1 MLLSLSDQQPD
12 VLTLKW
18 DRPTSDGGA
27 QVTGFIV
34 EHRRMGSPHWVRSV
48 AQIISI
54 NEVSISGLEPG
65 WKYQFRVIAVNVVG
79 KSEPSDLS
87 DLLTVTLQRNAIT
100 VPRFNSELPEYM
112 HVVENERVEL
122 RVAVMGTP
130 PPEISWFKDG
140 FEIFSSRRTKIVSDN
155 DSSVLIFH
163 QVALTDD
170 GEIKCTATNR
180 AGHTSTKCKLVVE
193 APPKIRLP
201 RNYEEGLIVEADE
214 VLRLKVGIAG
224 QPQPEVHWIHE
235 GKVISS
241 KDIRYELQNSDKNSA
256 IKINNVMRHDRGE
269 YTVRA
274 ANKLGDDVASFLVT
288 VTAKPEAPG
297 KVKLKMSVGKSA
309 TLTWTPPSDD
319 GGCKIGNYIVEYYRV
334 GWNVWLK
341 ASTTRQLTTTLNDL
355 IEGSEYKFRVKA
367 ENPYGVSEPSSESDI
382 LVIPDFKKG
391 NSDSTE
397 PPVPPKRRTLSP
409 LRNVET
415 RGTSPLR
422 PKPDFKLFESEN
434 LHLEMSYGT
443 PNQVLETPKLEA
455 NIPFKKSPSPIKQKL
470 HKKQMV
476 DEGTSTENES
486 TLAIHPKTYKLS
498 SDEKSPQVI
507 RKNSDRRMSLEK
519 VIQERKASLERMVQ
533 DRIAILEQ
541 ERITSLER
549 ANLDKIN
556 QEKRASL
563 EMIEKERR
571 SSLEGKSE
579 SIASIISLALRR
591 SQEPVEHGEIVIPDK
606 TPTDTLKVEKGVS
619 SNDDKQSD
627 FQTSNEFLLVFHSNQ
642 PTKIE
647 SKFHICFSCFNSRII

>member
-27 QVTGFIV
+27 QVTGYIV

-48 AQIISI
+48 PQIINI
-54 NEVSISGLEPG
+54 NEVAISGLEPG

-224 QPQPEVHWIHE
+224 QPQPDIQWIHE
-235 GKVISS
+235 GKLISS
-241 KDIRYELQNSDKNSA
+241 KDIRYELQTSDKNSA
-256 IKINNVMRHDRGE
+256 IKINSVMRQDRGE

-274 ANKLGDDVASFLVT
+274 SNKLGDDIASFLVT
-288 VTAKPEAPG
+288 VTAKPESPG

-319 GGCKIGNYIVEYYRV
+319 GGCKIGNYIVEYYRI

-367 ENPYGVSEPSSESDI
+367 ENPYGVSEPSVESDI
-382 LVIPDFKKG
+382 LVIPDSKKG
-391 NSDSTE
+391 NPDIEE
-397 PPVPPKRRTLSP
+397 PPVAPKRRTLSP
-409 LRNVET
+409 LRSIET

-422 PKPDFKLFESEN
+422 PKPDLKLFESGN

-443 PNQVLETPKLEA
+443 PNKVLETPKLES
-455 NIPFKKSPSPIKQKL
+455 NTSFKRSPSPMKQKPQ
-470 HKKQMV
+470 KKKTV
-476 DEGTSTENES
+476 DEGTSTEIEN
-486 TLAIHPKTYKLS
+486 TLGLHPKNSNIS
-498 SDEKSPQVI
+498 SDEKSPIGI
-507 RKNSDRRMSLEK
+507 RKNSDRRTSLEK
-519 VIQERKASLERMVQ
+519 VIHERKASLERMVQ
-533 DRIAILEQ
+533 DRKASLEQ
-541 ERITSLER
+541 ERIASLER
-549 ANLDKIN
+549 VNSNKVN
-556 QEKRASL
+556 QEKKASL
-563 EMIEKERR
+563 EMIEQERKA
-571 SSLEGKSE
+571 SLEGKSE
-579 SIASIISLALRR
+579 SISSIISLALRR
-591 SQEPVEHGEIVIPDK
+591 SQEPVEHGEIVVPDK
-606 TPTDTLKVEKGVS
+606 TPLDTLKVEKGIS
-619 SNDDKQSD
+619 SNDEKQSD

-642 PTKIE
+642 PTRIE
-647 SKFHICFSCFNSRII
+647 SKFHVYPPLWCQ